1 MKRIL
6 IANRGEIAL
15 RIIRA
20 LREYGYFS
28 VLAYSEADKTSLP
41 VKQADASICIGPASA
56 KGSYLN
62 IPAIISAVEVTG
74 CDAVHPGYGFLA
86 ESPQFARVCKDAGI
100 TFIGPSPEAMEKVGD
115 KSVARSVAM
124 SAGVPVVPGST
135 GFVNSKEDL
144 FRLAKEIGFPLIL
157 KAAAGGG
164 GKGMR
169 IVQSFKE
176 LEDSFETASN
186 EAKTAFGNSNL
197 YLEKYVSEPR
207 HIEIQFARD
216 KFGNCISLFEREC
229 SIQRKHQKLL
239 EESPSCIISP
249 KLRKDLSE
257 AALAIANQVGYV
269 GVGTAEF
276 LVTPEEMFY
285 FIEINARIQV
295 EHPVTEMVTGIDL
308 VELQL
313 LIAED
318 RPIPF
323 SQDDIKIMGHAIECR
338 INAEDSRNNFR
349 PSPGKVTQFIP
360 PGGPGIRCDTH
371 LYSGFDIVPYYDSLI
386 AKVIAYAPTREKAIN
401 RMERAL
407 YEMVIDGI
415 STTIDFHREVLKN
428 AFFRKGDYYTNFVQ
442 RRMGIK

>member
-28 VLAYSEADKTSLP
+28 VLAYSEVDKESLA
-41 VKQADASICIGPASA
+41 VKLADASICIGPASA

-62 IPAIISAVEVTG
+62 IPAIVSAVEVTG

-86 ESPQFARVCKDAGI
+86 ESPQFARVCRDAGI

-135 GFVNSKEDL
+135 GFVSSKEDL

-207 HIEIQFARD
+207 HIEIQFVRD
-216 KFGNCISLFEREC
+216 KFGNCVSLFEREC

-295 EHPVTEMVTGIDL
+295 EHPLTEMVTGIDL

-323 SQDDIKIMGHAIECR
+323 SQADVKIIGHAIECR
-338 INAEDSRNNFR
+338 INAEDPRNNFC

-371 LYSGFDIVPYYDSLI
+371 LYSGFEIVPYYDSLI

-407 YEMVIDGI
+407 YEMTIEGI
-415 STTIDFHREVLKN
+415 STTIDFHKEVLKN
-428 AFFRKGDYYTNFVQ
+428 AFFIKGDYYTNFVQ

>member
-28 VLAYSEADKTSLP
+28 VLAYSEADRDSLP
-41 VKQADASICIGPASA
+41 VKLSDAAICIGPASA
-56 KGSYLN
+56 RGSYLN
-62 IPAIISAVEVTG
+62 IPAIISAVEITG

-86 ESPQFARVCKDAGI
+86 ESPQFARVCMDAGI
-100 TFIGPSPEAMEKVGD
+100 IFIGPSPEAMEKVGD
-115 KSVARSVAM
+115 KSVARAVAKN
-124 SAGVPVVPGST
+124 AGVPVVPGSN
-135 GFVNSKEDL
+135 GFVSSKDEL
-144 FRLAKEIGFPLIL
+144 FKLAKEISFPLIL

-169 IVQSFKE
+169 IVQSFSE
-176 LEDSFETASN
+176 LENSFDTASN
-186 EAKTAFGNSNL
+186 EAKTAFGNSKL

-216 KFGNCISLFEREC
+216 KFGNCVSLFEREC

-239 EESPSCIISP
+239 EESPSSFVSP
-249 KLRKDLSE
+249 KLRKELSE
-257 AALAIANQVGYV
+257 AALAIANQVDYV
-269 GVGTAEF
+269 GIGTAEF
-276 LVTPEEMFY
+276 LVTQEEKFY

-313 LIAED
+313 IIAEGK
-318 RPIPF
+318 PIPF
-323 SQDDIKIMGHAIECR
+323 SQDDVKITGHAIECR
-338 INAEDSRNNFR
+338 INAEDPRNNFC

-360 PGGPGIRCDTH
+360 PCGPGIRCDSH
-371 LYSGFDIVPYYDSLI
+371 LYSGFEIVPYYDSLI
-386 AKVIAYAPTREKAIN
+386 AKVISYAPNRERAIN
-401 RMERAL
+401 RMQRAL
-407 YEMVIDGI
+407 YEMTVEGI
-415 STTIDFHREVLKN
+415 STTIDFHMEVLKN